1 MRGELIRTDHVL
13 LFTQYL
19 STLLLVREN
28 VRRLHSF
35 NKVELQIVK
44 IHKNEK
50 EIQPKTTYVTCKV
63 QAAMDGIRFFVA
75 KNEKKYRFYCKNCSL
90 IIKAVI

>member
-44 IHKNEK
+44 IHKKEK
-50 EIQPKTTYVTCKV
+50 EIQSKTTYVTCKV

-75 KNEKKYRFYCKNCSL
+75 KMRKSTDFIVKIVHL
-90 IIKAVI
+90 L

>member
-63 QAAMDGIRFFVA
+63 QAAMDGIRFLLQKMRKSTDFIV
-75 KNEKKYRFYCKNCSL
+75 KIVHL
-90 IIKAVI
+90 L